1 MPPRH
6 ARLAVSSVFFLNGA
20 VFSGWYARLPQIQ
33 DDLALGPGELGV
45 ALIGAPIGLLI
56 AQPLVG
62 AVVGRHGSRAIV
74 AAAPAYIAT
83 VVLPAIAV
91 DGPTLFAAVLLTGA
105 ANGCLDIA
113 MNAQGLAVERA
124 SGARIFNSLHAAFS
138 YGALTGAL
146 IAAGAAA
153 AGVAPLAQLAA
164 MAVVGGAIVFALSSQ
179 LLRDRGNPAAPAF
192 ARPSRRL
199 AALGAIAFCAVLAE
213 GAVFDW
219 SGIFLSDEAGA
230 AAGVAPLGL
239 AAFALSMGTGRL
251 LGDRAA
257 ARFGSARLVRLGGA
271 LAAAGLVVAL
281 ALATPAAGVAGFA
294 VMGVGLSV
302 VFPLALRAA
311 GLDDDHPGPGLA
323 AVSTVGYTGFL
334 AGPPLIGLLAGASDL
349 SVALLVPC
357 ALCLVAGLL
366 APHAEPS
373 RTMGRTSPGVNE
385 PRPVAG
391 ADPSPPLGR
400 CESPPPSGR

>member
-6 ARLAVSSVFFLNGA
+6 ARLAVTSVFFLNGA

-33 DDLALGPGELGV
+33 DNLGLGPGELGV

-56 AQPLVG
+56 AQPLTG
-62 AVVGRHGSRAIV
+62 AVIGRRGSRTIV
-74 AAAPAYIAT
+74 AAAPLCIAT

-91 DGPTLFAAVLLTGA
+91 DGPTLFAAVFFTGA

-124 SGARIFNSLHAAFS
+124 SGGRFFNSLHAAFS
-138 YGALTGAL
+138 YGALIGAL
-146 IAAGAAA
+146 IAAAA
-153 AGVAPLAQLAA
+153 AGAGISPLVQLAA
-164 MAVVGGAIVFALSSQ
+164 MATVGGAIVFALSSQ
-179 LLRDRGNPAAPAF
+179 LLRDRGDPAAPAF

-199 AALGAIAFCAVLAE
+199 AVLGVIAFCAVLAE

-219 SGIFLSDEAGA
+219 SGIFLDDEAGA
-230 AAGVAPLGL
+230 SAGVAPLGL

-257 ARFGSARLVRLGGA
+257 LRFGATSLVRLGGA
-271 LAAAGLVVAL
+271 LAAAGLGLAVAL
-281 ALATPAAGVAGFA
+281 GTPAAGVLGFA
-294 VMGVGLSV
+294 VMGIGLSV

-334 AGPPLIGLLAGASDL
+334 AGPPVIGLLAGASDL
-349 SVALLVPC
+349 SSALLVPC
-357 ALCLVAGLL
+357 GLCLIAALL
-366 APHAEPS
+366 ASHVSVAEPAAAASAAPRSAPDAS
-373 RTMGRTSPGVNE
+373 RS
-385 PRPVAG
+385 
-391 ADPSPPLGR
+391 
-400 CESPPPSGR
+400 